1 MFPSWPICQS
11 ADYSNVNK
19 LNITYLNVFGI
30 SSKLLNPDFETLI
43 KKNYDILVLVETK
56 TDEYDNIKL
65 PNEYTCYAKHRIFF
79 KKKSGG
85 IIIIYRKILSKF
97 LKFIQSDSEFVQ
109 WVEIL
114 NDISDK
120 SKNVLLG
127 CVYIP
132 PEFSPYSSDEAFIQ
146 LEFEFEF

>member
-1 MFPSWPICQS
+1 MQHRHTNL
-11 ADYSNVNK
+11 NVNKLNK
-19 LNITYLNVFGI
+19 LNITYLNVCGI

-43 KKNYDILVLVETK
+43 NNYDILVLVETK

-65 PNEYTCYAKHRIFF
+65 PNEYACYAKHRKKI

-85 IIIIYRKILSKF
+85 IIIIYRMIFSKF
-97 LKFIQSDSEFVQ
+97 LKFIQSDSECVQ

-132 PEFSPYSSDEAFIQ
+132 PEFSPYSSDEV
-146 LEFEFEF
+146 

>member
-1 MFPSWPICQS
+1 
-11 ADYSNVNK
+11 
-19 LNITYLNVFGI
+19 
-30 SSKLLNPDFETLI
+30 LLNPDFETLI
-43 KKNYDILVLVETK
+43 NNYDILVLVETK

-65 PNEYTCYAKHRIFF
+65 PNEYACYAKHRKKI

-85 IIIIYRKILSKF
+85 IIIIYRNIFSKF
-97 LKFIQSDSEFVQ
+97 LKFIQSDSECVQ

-120 SKNVLLG
+120 IKNVIFG

-132 PEFSPYSSDEAFIQ
+132 PEFSPYSSDEAFLQ
-146 LEFEFEF
+146 LEDELITHIQISLKMSLLLEILIPELL